1 MLKRSGVACLLSF
14 VTILGSLGYAATQNR
29 ITSGLTAATVPL
41 AASVHHLA
49 QPQFDR
55 GPVDPAMPM
64 GTITLLTPPSA
75 TQQQALKLLLAQ
87 QQDRKSASYHQW
99 LTPEQYADRFGL
111 SQADIAQIVA
121 WLEGQGFTN
130 VHPARGRNWVS
141 FTGNA
146 GQVQSA
152 FATEIRKFEVNG
164 KMHYANSTAPRVP
177 AGLAGIAVGFRGLH
191 DFLPHPMNKQRP
203 RPFWYSTKYAEDFV
217 APGDIGTI
225 YDINA
230 LYTSGI
236 DGTGQKIAVMGQTD
250 VYLAD
255 INDFRTGFGLSSIS
269 CTTGATGLITAC
281 NDPHFVYKLYGSD
294 PGASTQGDISE
305 ADLDLEW
312 SGAVARGAQIIYV
325 NSTNTFNSFYDAIDN
340 NLAPVISLSY
350 GECEFYDNFI
360 NTATGSGQALSNEA
374 ELQKANAEGITF
386 VNSSGDSGAA
396 ECDFHATVTGAN
408 LATQGLAVSYPA
420 SSPEV
425 TGVGGTGVALSAWNS
440 STYWGTG
447 NGTNGGTALSYVPE
461 VAWNDSLEISQFCL
475 AQGSSNKFC
484 TQGGN
489 TAQPGWVAIT
499 SESTAQTDIGLSA
512 GGGGTSNCSTEN
524 AGMTQCVSGFARPSW
539 QTVTVAGTTTRLSPD
554 LSFLASPNF
563 PGYVFCT
570 PLSELG
576 VNSTTSSCAGG
587 ITSAVDTNL
596 SIIGGTSAS
605 APVFAGIVALLNQYT
620 ASSGQGN
627 LNPSLYQLAATAPS
641 AFHDVTSGD
650 IKIYCVPG
658 DPAGQLSSLLC
669 PSTGVIGYTASAGF
683 DMATGLGS
691 MDVNNFAVALKNPPD
706 FSASTPTTT
715 LSVFDGQTGTA
726 TITVTPI
733 HNFTGAV
740 RFACSG
746 LPTGASCSFSPT
758 TVTPPGTTQTV
769 ATITAG
775 STSTAG
781 TVVITASTGTLS
793 TVSHQAASIALTTA
807 APFTLTAD
815 AASFQ
820 VAQGSNVNA
829 TIMVTPDPSFTGT
842 ISFSCNGATV
852 APSST
857 CVPPPSINAA
867 QGNQDVS
874 FQITT
879 ALPTAKLHRPLDRG
893 SRILYATLFP
903 GLFGLVFIAG
913 SRKRS
918 TSALR
923 VLGLIAVLGVSSLWM
938 SSCGGSSSGGGGG
951 TGTTGTPKNTY
962 TITVTG
968 TSGATTSTATFQ
980 LVVQ

>member
-41 AASVHHLA
+41 NGQIRRLA
-49 QPQFDR
+49 QAEFDQ
-55 GPVDPAMPM
+55 GPVDPTMQM
-64 GTITLLTPPSA
+64 GTITLVTTPTA
-75 TQQQALKLLLAQ
+75 AQAKALDQLLAQ
-87 QQDRKSASYHQW
+87 QQDRKSANYHKW
-99 LTPEQYADRFGL
+99 LTPEQFADRFGL
-111 SQADIAQIVA
+111 SKHDIAQIVA

-146 GQVQSA
+146 SQVQAA
-152 FATEIRKFEVNG
+152 FGTEIHRFNVNG
-164 KMHYANSTAPRVP
+164 VMHYANAMEPKVP
-177 AGLAGIAVGFRGLH
+177 SALLGVATGFRGLD
-191 DFLPHPMNKQRP
+191 DFRP
-203 RPFWYSTKYAEDFV
+203 RPRAQHRARPNWFSSSLDGDFV
-217 APGDIGTI
+217 APGDIATI

-230 LYTSGI
+230 LYNAGI
-236 DGTGQKIAVMGQTD
+236 DGTGQKLAVMGQTD

-255 INDFRTGFGLSSIS
+255 INDFRTGFGLSSLS
-269 CTTGATGLITAC
+269 CTTNGSTGVITAC
-281 NDPHFVYKLYGSD
+281 SDPHFKYILDGSD
-294 PGASTQGDISE
+294 PGVSHQGDLGE

-325 NSTNTFNSFYDAIDN
+325 NSTDTFTSYYYAIDN
-340 NLAPVISLSY
+340 SVAPVISLSY
-350 GECEFYDNFI
+350 GFCELDDNI
-360 NTATGSGQALSNEA
+360 LSQDET
-374 ELQKANAEGITF
+374 ELKKANTEGITF

-396 ECDFHATVTGAN
+396 ECDFQQIDQPSN
-408 LATQGLAVSYPA
+408 LAINGVAVSYPA

-425 TGVGGTGVALSAWNS
+425 TGVGGTGVTLAAWDS
-440 STYWGTG
+440 STYWGTS

-461 VAWNDSLEISQFCL
+461 QVWNDDLEISQYC
-475 AQGSSNKFC
+475 AANGSSSFC
-484 TQGGN
+484 TSN
-489 TAQPGWVAIT
+489 HIT
-499 SESTAQTDIGLSA
+499 SEATAQTAIGISSS
-512 GGGGTSNCSTEN
+512 GGGASNCTVHTGSPANPICT
-524 AGMTQCVSGFARPSW
+524 AGSGFAKPSW
-539 QTVTVAGTTTRLSPD
+539 QVVTISGQTTRMSPD
-554 LSFLASPNF
+554 VSFLATPNF

-570 PLSELG
+570 ELSELG
-576 VNSTTSSCAGG
+576 DSGTGSSCAPGGSTG
-587 ITSAVDTNL
+587 ITNALNL
-596 SIIGGTSAS
+596 NNISVIGGTSAS
-605 APVFAGIVALLNQYT
+605 APVFAGVVTLVNQYLAG
-620 ASSGQGN
+620 ASSTGLGN
-627 LNPSLYQLAATAPS
+627 VNSTLYELALTPSNGV
-641 AFHDVTSGD
+641 FHPVTSGD
-650 IKIYCVPG
+650 NNVSCQVGTPANQPVAYRC
-658 DPAGQLSSLLC
+658 PAG
-669 PSTGVIGYTASAGF
+669 GVIGFSASNSDATTGF
-683 DMATGLGS
+683 NMVAGLGS
-691 MDVNNFAVALKNPPD
+691 IDINNLATSWA
-706 FSASTPTTT
+706 ASRTSTATSLTPSSTTPFQGQSVTLTANVTPTTAT
-715 LSVFDGQTGTA
+715 GSVTFKNGTTVLGSAALSGGTA
-726 TITVTPI
+726 AMSTTSLPVGTNSITATY
-733 HNFTGAV
+733 
-740 RFACSG
+740 SG
-746 LPTGASCSFSPT
+746 NGTLNTSTSSASSL
-758 TVTPPGTTQTV
+758 TV
-769 ATITAG
+769 APA
-775 STSTAG
+775 
-781 TVVITASTGTLS
+781 
-793 TVSHQAASIALTTA
+793 
-807 APFTLTAD
+807 FTLTAD

-879 ALPTAKLHRPLDRG
+879 ALPTAKLDRPLDRG

-918 TSALR
+918 TSAMR